1 MVAPLAGGPS
11 AGTLETSRVERLL
24 AAGATPKMILAATP
38 PKARAHLRYVWRAW
52 ARPKQLEPPGD
63 WLIWLLNAGRGWGK
77 TRCGAEWVRER
88 QAQGARLI
96 ALAGR
101 TYAEACDLMITGPS
115 GLLRRSPPWNRPVW
129 RKQERRL
136 IWPNGAEAKLFT
148 GEDPEQGRGYEPD
161 TLWADEIASWQY
173 RQVWDN
179 LRLALRGMALTPRA
193 CVTST
198 PKPHAFYREL
208 LADPQCVVVRAT
220 SYENARNLPESY
232 VTGTL
237 DPLAQTRMGR
247 QEIFA
252 ELLDDTPGALWT
264 RATLEKT
271 RVKTA
276 PAGLVRVAIPV
287 DPAVTYGERS
297 DATGIVP
304 CGLSA
309 DGHVYILG
317 DASLKAPPAKWGRR
331 VVDSYRLL
339 RADVVVGEQ
348 NNGGDLVRDNILAVD
363 PTVNYQKVWASRGKR
378 TRAEP
383 VSTWWELGR
392 VHLVGYQGDLETELT
407 TWVPDKGGESP
418 NRLDAAVWGVTYLLG
433 GAMLAG
439 TAPAPVPLPA
449 PDLLGMLGPLR
460 DVE

>member
-1 MVAPLAGGPS
+1 MVAPLGGGPA
-11 AGTLETSRVERLL
+11 AGAREPSRVERLL

-63 WLIWLLNAGRGWGK
+63 LLIWLLNAGRGWGK

-96 ALAGR
+96 ALAGG
-101 TYAEACDLMITGPS
+101 TYAKACDLMITGPS

-276 PAGLVRVAIPV
+276 PA
-287 DPAVTYGERS
+287 
-297 DATGIVP
+297 
-304 CGLSA
+304 
-309 DGHVYILG
+309 
-317 DASLKAPPAKWGRR
+317 KWGRR

-392 VHLVGYQGDLETELT
+392 GHLG
-407 TWVPDKGGESP
+407 
-418 NRLDAAVWGVTYLLG
+418 R
-433 GAMLAG
+433 
-439 TAPAPVPLPA
+439 
-449 PDLLGMLGPLR
+449 
-460 DVE
+460 